1 MFINDQQLL
10 VIIVTLRDPNSS
22 MSRLQEMILKQQKRI
37 IDRLI
42 ALN

>member
-10 VIIVTLRDPNSS
+10 VIIVTLRDHNSS
-22 MSRLQEMILKQQKRI
+22 MSRLQEIILKQQKRI